1 MRITIKDASNV
12 ITLATSITMHVVYQ
26 NGEKYTLKYNDIC
39 RAKLDTIS
47 FPKKTDKLN

>member
-47 FPKKTDKLN
+47 FPKKNR